1 MSKYYCLVAGLPD
14 IHLEDTKL
22 SYTVADFRTEI
33 YPDLSSADKKLID
46 LFYLKFDNRNLIKL
60 LDDKDAVTDNRGNY
74 TGQELLDLI
83 TQVRDGVN
91 EESLVYPTYLIDF
104 ISYYYS
110 ENNDDNAAVQED
122 YLSSLYFEYAMR
134 SKNEF
139 IVSWFEF
146 NLNLNNILAALV
158 SRKYKQDVARS
169 IVGNTDVSIALK
181 TSGARDFGL
190 TGEVD
195 YFEPLLKMTEVDD
208 LVEREK
214 KIDIL
219 KWKWLE
225 NATFF
230 NYFTIERIFAFLLQ
244 LEMVERW
251 ILMDKERGSKLFR
264 QMIDSLK
271 NDVQIPVEFR

>member
-1 MSKYYCLVAGLPD
+1 M
-14 IHLEDTKL
+14 
-22 SYTVADFRTEI
+22 
-33 YPDLSSADKKLID
+33 
-46 LFYLKFDNRNLIKL
+46 
-60 LDDKDAVTDNRGNY
+60 
-74 TGQELLDLI
+74 
-83 TQVRDGVN
+83 
-91 EESLVYPTYLIDF
+91 
-104 ISYYYS
+104 
-110 ENNDDNAAVQED
+110 
-122 YLSSLYFEYAMR
+122 
-134 SKNEF
+134 
-139 IVSWFEF
+139 
-146 NLNLNNILAALV
+146 
-158 SRKYKQDVARS
+158 
-169 IVGNTDVSIALK
+169 
-181 TSGARDFGL
+181 